1 MRRRALAA
9 TVAMLTA
16 GWLLVH
22 FYDRFWYAPDEGN
35 YAHVAQRVLQGETLN
50 LQVQDVHPGY
60 ISFVNAAALKLFG
73 PDLVSLR
80 YPLIVLA
87 LLQAAALF
95 SVFPGARAWDA
106 AVAVIVLTA
115 LGTIQFLNPTAHW
128 YCLALT
134 ILLIAALTHMPRT
147 GARLVTAGVL
157 IGTIALFRQLTGVLV
172 GIGTIAYLLGE
183 MQGESRD
190 TIAARLLVGAMIAVL
205 SLYLLFATDVS
216 GIALF
221 GIWPLLLLAHL
232 FRRPT
237 ARNRDVLVACGLIGA
252 GIVVAVL
259 PLLSYHLMHGSLFAW
274 AEDVGPA
281 AVALTRMDFF
291 GRTNYAALIVHAI
304 RQIASARDL
313 PLLLN
318 GAFWTVMPLIAAI
331 NGIVVLYL
339 WTRSRLEV
347 APLPLI
353 ATFYAIVSVHFQIPV
368 YLYYTTGL
376 SIASLLWLAPRL
388 FSPGKTE
395 SGPASAFAKATA
407 DGKAGHSGG
416 PAEAGLYTALATA
429 MALAAIGVYFHAGQP
444 ASRSMTDILH
454 GRRIA
459 SVRASVLPHCSLS
472 VDPAESGRYAAV
484 VDLIQQ
490 RVPEHDAILAIP
502 SNAELY
508 FLSGRRNAFRFYN
521 TALGVR
527 DEAAVEAVERVLRDS
542 PPKLV
547 TFNAAD
553 KYNTRASLQIMDVVK
568 RRYVLLGRYEPFDV
582 YVLP

>member
-1 MRRRALAA
+1 MRTRALAA
-9 TVAMLTA
+9 IVAMLA
-16 GWLLVH
+16 AAFLLVH

-35 YAHVAQRVLQGETLN
+35 YAHVAQRILQGETLN

-60 ISFVNAAALKLFG
+60 ISFANAAALKVFG

-80 YPLIVLA
+80 YPLVLLA
-87 LLQAAALF
+87 FLQAAALF
-95 SVFPGARAWDA
+95 SVFPAERAWHA
-106 AVAVIVLTA
+106 TVAVIALTA

-134 ILLIAALTHMPRT
+134 ILLIAALTHMPRS

-157 IGTIALFRQLTGVLV
+157 IATIALFRQLTGVLV
-172 GIGTIAYLLGE
+172 GIGTIAYLLWE
-183 MQGESRD
+183 VQGQPGN
-190 TIAARLLVGAMIAVL
+190 TLAARLLTTVMGAAL

-216 GIALF
+216 GIVLF
-221 GIWPLLLLAHL
+221 GIWPLLFLAHL

-237 ARNRDVLVACGLIGA
+237 ARNRDVLVICGLVAA

-259 PLLSYHLMHGSLFAW
+259 PLLAYHVMHRSLLAW

-281 AVALTRMDFF
+281 AVALTRLDFF
-291 GRTNYAALIVHAI
+291 GRTNFAALIVHAM
-304 RQIASARDL
+304 RQVVTARDL
-313 PLLLN
+313 PLILN
-318 GAFWTVMPLIAAI
+318 GAFWTAMPLLAAI
-331 NGIVVLYL
+331 NGIVLL
-339 WTRSRLEV
+339 IWLTRSTSGLSAGARSAKVEP
-347 APLPLI
+347 APLPVI
-353 ATFYAIVSVHFQIPV
+353 ASFYAIVSVHFQIPV

-388 FSPGKTE
+388 S
-395 SGPASAFAKATA
+395 
-407 DGKAGHSGG
+407 G
-416 PAEAGLYTALATA
+416 PAEAGHSISFSRVSLATA
-429 MALAAIGVYFHAGQP
+429 TALAAIGVYFHAGQP
-444 ASRSMTDILH
+444 ASRSMADILQ
-454 GRRIA
+454 GRRVA
-459 SVRASVLPHCSLS
+459 SVRASALPHCSLK
-472 VDPAESGRYAAV
+472 VDAAESGRYVAV

-527 DEAAVEAVERVLRDS
+527 DEAAVEAVERVLRES
-542 PPKLV
+542 PPKLI

-568 RRYVLLGRYEPFDV
+568 QRYVLLGRYEPFDV

>member
-1 MRRRALAA
+1 MRTRALAA
-9 TVAMLTA
+9 TVAMLA
-16 GWLLVH
+16 SAWLLVH

-35 YAHVAQRVLQGETLN
+35 YAHVAQRILEGETLN

-60 ISFVNAAALKLFG
+60 ITFVNAAALKVFG

-80 YPLIVLA
+80 YPLVLLA

-95 SVFPGARAWDA
+95 SVFPAARAWHA
-106 AVAVIVLTA
+106 TVALIALTA

-134 ILLIAALTHMPRT
+134 ILLIASLTHMPRS

-172 GIGTIAYLLGE
+172 GIGTIAYLLWE
-183 MQGESRD
+183 VEAQSRD
-190 TIAARLLVGAMIAVL
+190 TIAARLVAGVMMAAL
-205 SLYLLFATDVS
+205 SWYLLFASDVS

-221 GIWPLLLLAHL
+221 GIWPLLFLAHL
-232 FRRPT
+232 VKRPT
-237 ARNRDVLVACGLIGA
+237 TGNRDVLVICGLVAA

-259 PLLSYHLMHGSLFAW
+259 PLLAYHVMHGSLRAW
-274 AEDVGPA
+274 AQDVGPA
-281 AVALTRMDFF
+281 AVALTRLDFF
-291 GRTNYAALIVHAI
+291 GRTNFAALIVHASG
-304 RQIASARDL
+304 QIIAARDL
-313 PLLLN
+313 SLLLN
-318 GAFWTVMPLIAAI
+318 GAFWTVMPLLAAI
-331 NGIVVLYL
+331 NGIVLLYYA
-339 WTRSRLEV
+339 TRSTVGLP
-347 APLPLI
+347 APLPVI
-353 ATFYAIVSVHFQIPV
+353 ASFYAIVSVHFQIPV
-368 YLYYTTGL
+368 YLYYTSGL
-376 SIASLLWLAPRL
+376 SIASLLWLV
-388 FSPGKTE
+388 

-407 DGKAGHSGG
+407 DRKAGHY
-416 PAEAGLYTALATA
+416 AGHYTSRLARAMA
-429 MALAAIGVYFHAGQP
+429 MALSAIGVYFHAGQP
-444 ASRSMTDILH
+444 ASRSVADILQ
-454 GRRIA
+454 GRRTA
-459 SVRASVLPHCSLS
+459 SLGASALPHCSLK

-527 DEAAVEAVERVLRDS
+527 DEAAVEAVERVLRES

-568 RRYVLLGRYEPFDV
+568 ARYVLLGRYEPFDV

>member
-1 MRRRALAA
+1 MRTRVLAA
-9 TVAMLTA
+9 TVAMLA
-16 GWLLVH
+16 SAWLLVH
-22 FYDRFWYAPDEGN
+22 FHDRFWYAPDEGN
-35 YAHVAQRVLQGETLN
+35 YAHVAQRLLQGETLN

-80 YPLIVLA
+80 YPLVVLA

-95 SVFPGARAWDA
+95 SVFPAARAWHA
-106 AVAVIVLTA
+106 TVAVIALTG

-172 GIGTIAYLLGE
+172 GMGTVAYLLWE
-183 MQGESRD
+183 LRD
-190 TIAARLLVGAMIAVL
+190 SANGDTVAARLLATVMIAGL

-216 GIALF
+216 GIVLF
-221 GIWPLLLLAHL
+221 GVWPLVFLVRLLKQ
-232 FRRPT
+232 PT
-237 ARNRDVLVACGLIGA
+237 ARNRDVLVTCGVVAA
-252 GIVVAVL
+252 GVVVAVL
-259 PLLSYHLMHGSLFAW
+259 PLLAYHVLHGSLLAW

-281 AVALTRMDFF
+281 AVALTRMEFF
-291 GRTNYAALIVHAI
+291 GRTNFAALIVHAI
-304 RQIASARDL
+304 RQVVSARDL
-313 PLLLN
+313 PVLLN
-318 GAFWTVMPLIAAI
+318 GAFWTVMPLVAAI
-331 NGIVVLYL
+331 NGIVLLYV
-339 WTRSRLEV
+339 TRARLPLSAE
-347 APLPLI
+347 APRAKAETPLPVI
-353 ATFYAIVSVHFQIPV
+353 ACFYAIVSVHFQIPV

-376 SIASLLWLAPRL
+376 SIASVLWLAAQVLGRGTHVASG
-388 FSPGKTE
+388 FSRT
-395 SGPASAFAKATA
+395 
-407 DGKAGHSGG
+407 DRV
-416 PAEAGLYTALATA
+416 ALATA
-429 MALAAIGVYFHAGQP
+429 TTLAAIGVYFHAGQP
-444 ASRSMTDILH
+444 ASRSIADILQ
-454 GRRIA
+454 GRRTA
-459 SVRASVLPHCSLS
+459 SLRASALPHCSLK
-472 VDPAESGRYAAV
+472 VDPAESGRYAVV

-527 DEAAVEAVERVLRDS
+527 DEAAVEAVERVLRES
-542 PPKLV
+542 PPRLV

-553 KYNTRASLQIMDVVK
+553 KYNTPASLQIMDVVK
-568 RRYVLLGRYEPFDV
+568 QRYVLLGRYEPFDV
-582 YVLP
+582 YVLR

>member
-1 MRRRALAA
+1 MRTRALAA
-9 TVAMLTA
+9 VVAMLA
-16 GWLLVH
+16 AAWLLFH

-35 YAHVAQRVLQGETLN
+35 YAHVAQRILQGETLN

-60 ISFVNAAALKLFG
+60 ITFANAAALKVFG

-80 YPLIVLA
+80 YPLVLLA

-95 SVFPGARAWDA
+95 TVFPAERPWHAT
-106 AVAVIVLTA
+106 VAVIALTS

-134 ILLIAALTHMPRT
+134 ILLIAALTHMPRS

-157 IGTIALFRQLTGVLV
+157 IGAIALFRQLTGMLV
-172 GIGTIAYLLGE
+172 GIGTIAYLLWE
-183 MQGESRD
+183 VQDQSSS
-190 TIAARLLVGAMIAVL
+190 TIVARLLTTVMMAVL
-205 SLYLLFATDVS
+205 SVYLLFATDVS

-221 GIWPLLLLAHL
+221 GIWPLLFLAQL
-232 FRRPT
+232 VRRPT
-237 ARNRDVLVACGLIGA
+237 AGNRDVVVICGLVGA

-259 PLLSYHLMHGSLFAW
+259 PLLAYHVMHGSLLAW

-291 GRTNYAALIVHAI
+291 GRTNFAALVVHGM
-304 RQIASARDL
+304 RQVIGAHDL

-318 GAFWTVMPLIAAI
+318 GAFWTVMPLLAAV
-331 NGIVVLYL
+331 NGIVLL
-339 WTRSRLEV
+339 SWSRRSKGDL
-347 APLPLI
+347 AALPVI
-353 ATFYAIVSVHFQIPV
+353 ASFYAIVSVHFQIPV
-368 YLYYTTGL
+368 YLYYTSGL
-376 SIASLLWLAPRL
+376 SIASLLWLAP
-388 FSPGKTE
+388 
-395 SGPASAFAKATA
+395 GPASAFAEATA
-407 DGKAGHSGG
+407 DRKAGPYRSRL
-416 PAEAGLYTALATA
+416 ALAMATALAG
-429 MALAAIGVYFHAGQP
+429 IGVYFHAGQP
-444 ASRSMTDILH
+444 SSRSMTDVLQGH
-454 GRRIA
+454 RA
-459 SVRASVLPHCSLS
+459 ATLRASALPHCSLK

-527 DEAAVEAVERVLRDS
+527 DEAAVEAVERVLRET
-542 PPKLV
+542 PPRLI

-568 RRYVLLGRYEPFDV
+568 QRYVLLGRYEPFDV